1 MGHGYKNYSKG
12 GLQSHQRKHGDG
24 GGCDTYKISSIL
36 ENKPIDVVQL
46 GEAISSCKQLN
57 SLEGVIGRT
66 FGETLKAMEK
76 FFEVTPRERLDWAI
90 VVAAYLRVLNL
101 KTNQVRKVLDLSR
114 DIYFEF
120 RGDHSSEERIQSK
133 LMRMRFL
140 LAYSVGKADKKDDI
154 KALGALHKALDP
166 ILLKVSAS
174 PTRENFEA
182 VYDFIQAV
190 IAYHRFLGGREK

>member
-1 MGHGYKNYSKG
+1 MSEA
-12 GLQSHQRKHGDG
+12 LQK
-24 GGCDTYKISSIL
+24 
-36 ENKPIDVVQL
+36 KPIDAVRL
-46 GEAISSCKQLN
+46 REAISSCKQLN
-57 SLEGVIGRT
+57 SLEGVIGKT
-66 FGETLKAMEK
+66 FGKTLTAMER
-76 FFEVTPRERLDWAI
+76 FFEATPRERLDWAI

-114 DIYFEF
+114 DIYFDFEF

-140 LAYSVGKADKKDDI
+140 LAYSVGKADRRDV
-154 KALGALHKALDP
+154 KALEALHKALDP